1 MVFLD
6 SLVAPSRESK
16 KESGQGSGLRL
27 SPPWLSLIEWLQST
41 ARFSPRQGGS
51 GKLRGSI
58 RGISLLRLIA
68 ATVRLQQC
76 LAVLLLSC
84 WQPLLFASE
93 EANRLANS
101 WSMLLERWVV
111 TVEEGAVSRVDY
123 AAALE
128 DSAELKQWLA
138 ACAQVTESAFNEWS
152 VPHRQAFLINFY
164 NAAMIQKILQRYPD
178 IDSVWDFGRIFNHPF
193 KDRFVELFG
202 ERMSL
207 DDIEHGR
214 LRGDPAL
221 FDPRVHFA
229 VNCASKGC
237 PPLRPAA
244 FNGSSLDAEL
254 DEQASIFLSDR
265 TKNGMNTTT
274 NHLVLSPIFDW
285 YTEDFGVPERQGEL
299 ACLSRY
305 ADSLGLDDDAVR
317 ALNEGSIKIEW
328 SDYDWALNDVASL
341 KQPAP

>member
-1 MVFLD
+1 MPILMPNDTRV
-6 SLVAPSRESK
+6 PSRLDW
-16 KESGQGSGLRL
+16 KEV
-27 SPPWLSLIEWLQST
+27 WLSATFLVFAMGPALGDQFDHTHQGFDRFLSQVVVVST
-41 ARFSPRQGGS
+41 DGTSNRVDYS
-51 GKLRGSI
+51 
-58 RGISLLRLIA
+58 
-68 ATVRLQQC
+68 V
-76 LAVLLLSC
+76 
-84 WQPLLFASE
+84 ASE
-93 EANRLANS
+93 EKA
-101 WSMLLERWVV
+101 LLEDYLSVLASV
-111 TVEEGAVSRVDY
+111 SEEEFLQFGKAN
-123 AAALE
+123 
-128 DSAELKQWLA
+128 Q
-138 ACAQVTESAFNEWS
+138 T
-152 VPHRQAFLINFY
+152 AFLINAY

-221 FDPRVHFA
+221 FDPRIHFA

-237 PPLRPAA
+237 PPLRATA
-244 FNGSSLDAEL
+244 FDGASLDAAL

-265 TKNGMNTTT
+265 TKNGMNRTT
-274 NHLVLSPIFDW
+274 NRLVLSPIFDW

-299 ACLSRY
+299 AYLSRY

-317 ALNEGSIKIEW
+317 ALNDGSIKIEW

-341 KQPAP
+341 EQSAP

>member
-1 MVFLD
+1 M
-6 SLVAPSRESK
+6 
-16 KESGQGSGLRL
+16 
-27 SPPWLSLIEWLQST
+27 T
-41 ARFSPRQGGS
+41 N
-51 GKLRGSI
+51 
-58 RGISLLRLIA
+58 
-68 ATVRLQQC
+68 RLQQC
-76 LAVLLLSC
+76 LAVLLLWC

-123 AAALE
+123 TAVLE
-128 DSAELKQWLA
+128 DSAELRQWLA
-138 ACAQVTESAFNEWS
+138 ACAQVTELAFNEWS
-152 VPHRQAFLINFY
+152 VPHRQAFLINLY

-244 FNGSSLDAEL
+244 FNGSSLDAAL

-265 TKNGMNTTT
+265 TKNGMNPTT
-274 NHLVLSPIFDW
+274 NRLVLSPIFDW
-285 YTEDFGVPERQGEL
+285 YTEDFGVPGRQGEL
-299 ACLSRY
+299 AYLSRY

-328 SDYDWALNDVASL
+328 SDYDWALNDVEPRWSSWLLEPFAHDHHPCAERGTH
-341 KQPAP
+341 PAR

>member
-1 MVFLD
+1 MPILMPNDTRV
-6 SLVAPSRESK
+6 PSRLDW
-16 KESGQGSGLRL
+16 KEV
-27 SPPWLSLIEWLQST
+27 WLSATFLVFAMGPALGDQFDHTHQGFDRFLSQVVVVST
-41 ARFSPRQGGS
+41 DGTSNRVDYS
-51 GKLRGSI
+51 
-58 RGISLLRLIA
+58 
-68 ATVRLQQC
+68 V
-76 LAVLLLSC
+76 
-84 WQPLLFASE
+84 ASE
-93 EANRLANS
+93 EKALVEDYLSVLASVSEEEFLQFGKANQ
-101 WSMLLERWVV
+101 
-111 TVEEGAVSRVDY
+111 T
-123 AAALE
+123 
-128 DSAELKQWLA
+128 
-138 ACAQVTESAFNEWS
+138 
-152 VPHRQAFLINFY
+152 AFLINAY

-237 PPLRPAA
+237 PPLRPSA
-244 FNGSSLDAEL
+244 FNGSSLDAAL

-265 TKNGMNTTT
+265 TKNGMNLIT
-274 NHLVLSPIFDW
+274 NRLVLSPIFDW
-285 YTEDFGVPERQGEL
+285 YAEDFGEPERQGEL
-299 ACLSRY
+299 AYLSRY

>member
-1 MVFLD
+1 MVFPG
-6 SLVAPSRESK
+6 SLVASSLESK
-16 KESGQGSGLRL
+16 KVGPRFGVSEVSL
-27 SPPWLSLIEWLQST
+27 WLSVIGWLQSGS
-41 ARFSPRQGGS
+41 RFSPRQIGS

-58 RGISLLRLIA
+58 HGISLLRLIA
-68 ATVRLQQC
+68 MTIRLPQC

-84 WQPLLFASE
+84 WHPPPFASE
-93 EANRLANS
+93 EANRLSNS

-111 TVEEGAVSRVDY
+111 TVEESAVSRVDY
-123 AAALE
+123 AAAQE
-128 DSAELKQWLA
+128 DSAELQQWLA
-138 ACAQVTESAFNEWS
+138 TCAKVSESAFNDWS
-152 VPHRQAFLINFY
+152 VPHRQAFLINLY
-164 NAAMIQKILQRYPD
+164 NAAMMQKILQRYPD

-237 PPLRPAA
+237 PPLRPTA
-244 FNGSSLDAEL
+244 FDGASIDTAL
-254 DEQASIFLSDR
+254 DEQASIFLSDQ
-265 TKNGMNTTT
+265 TKNGMNPTT
-274 NHLVLSPIFDW
+274 NRLILSPIFDW
-285 YTEDFGVPERQGEL
+285 YAEDFGEPGLEGQL
-299 ACLSRY
+299 AYLSRY
-305 ADSLGLDDDAVR
+305 ADSLGLEDDAVR

-328 SDYDWALNDVASL
+328 SDYDWALNDVTSVE
-341 KQPAP
+341 QPAP

>member
-1 MVFLD
+1 M
-6 SLVAPSRESK
+6 PSRLDWK
-16 KESGQGSGLRL
+16 
-27 SPPWLSLIEWLQST
+27 
-41 ARFSPRQGGS
+41 
-51 GKLRGSI
+51 
-58 RGISLLRLIA
+58 
-68 ATVRLQQC
+68 
-76 LAVLLLSC
+76 AVLLSTTL
-84 WQPLLFASE
+84 LLFAMSP
-93 EANRLANS
+93 ALGDQFDHTHQGFNRFLS
-101 WSMLLERWVV
+101 HVV
-111 TVEEGAVSRVDY
+111 VVSSDGTSNRVDY
-123 AAALE
+123 SVASEEKALL
-128 DSAELKQWLA
+128 DDYLSVLA
-138 ACAQVTESAFNEWS
+138 S
-152 VPHRQAFLINFY
+152 VSKEEFLRFGKANQKAFLINAY

-178 IDSVWDFGRIFNHPF
+178 INSVWDFGRIFNHPF

-244 FNGSSLDAEL
+244 FNGSSLDAAL

-265 TKNGMNTTT
+265 TKNGMNPTT
-274 NHLVLSPIFDW
+274 NRLVLSPIFDW
-285 YTEDFGVPERQGEL
+285 YTEDFGVPGRQGEL
-299 ACLSRY
+299 AYLSRY

-328 SDYDWALNDVASL
+328 SDYDWALNDSASL
-341 KQPAP
+341 EQSAP

>member
-1 MVFLD
+1 M
-6 SLVAPSRESK
+6 
-16 KESGQGSGLRL
+16 
-27 SPPWLSLIEWLQST
+27 
-41 ARFSPRQGGS
+41 
-51 GKLRGSI
+51 
-58 RGISLLRLIA
+58 RLIA
-68 ATVRLQQC
+68 TTIRLQQC

-84 WQPLLFASE
+84 GHPLLFASE
-93 EANRLANS
+93 EANRLASS
-101 WSMLLERWVV
+101 WSKLLERWVV

-123 AAALE
+123 AIANK

-138 ACAQVTESAFNEWS
+138 ACAQVRESAFDKWS
-152 VPHRQAFLINFY
+152 VLHRQAFLINLY

-178 IDSVWDFGRIFNHPF
+178 IDSVWDFGRIFNNPF
-193 KDRFVELFG
+193 KNRFVELFG

-237 PPLRPAA
+237 PPLRATA
-244 FNGSSLDAEL
+244 FDGASLDEAL

-265 TKNGMNTTT
+265 IKNGMNLAT
-274 NHLVLSPIFDW
+274 NRLVLSPIFDW
-285 YTEDFGVPERQGEL
+285 YTEDFGLPERQGEL
-299 ACLSRY
+299 AYLSRY

-328 SDYDWALNDVASL
+328 SDYDWALNDSGSL
-341 KQPAP
+341 EQPAP

>member
-1 MVFLD
+1 MPILMPNDTRV
-6 SLVAPSRESK
+6 PSRLDW
-16 KESGQGSGLRL
+16 KEV
-27 SPPWLSLIEWLQST
+27 WLSATLLVFAMGPALGDQFDHTHQGFDRFLSQVVVVST
-41 ARFSPRQGGS
+41 DGTSNRVDYS
-51 GKLRGSI
+51 
-58 RGISLLRLIA
+58 
-68 ATVRLQQC
+68 V
-76 LAVLLLSC
+76 
-84 WQPLLFASE
+84 ASE
-93 EANRLANS
+93 EKA
-101 WSMLLERWVV
+101 LLEDYLSVLASV
-111 TVEEGAVSRVDY
+111 SEEEFLQFGKAN
-123 AAALE
+123 
-128 DSAELKQWLA
+128 Q
-138 ACAQVTESAFNEWS
+138 T
-152 VPHRQAFLINFY
+152 AFLINAY

-221 FDPRVHFA
+221 FDPRIHFA

-244 FNGSSLDAEL
+244 FNGSSLDAAL
-254 DEQASIFLSDR
+254 DEQASIFLSDH
-265 TKNGMNTTT
+265 TKNGMNPTT
-274 NHLVLSPIFDW
+274 NRLTLSPIFDW
-285 YTEDFGVPERQGEL
+285 YAEDFGVPGLEGEL
-299 ACLSRY
+299 AYLSRY

-341 KQPAP
+341 EQPTP

>member
-1 MVFLD
+1 MPILMPNDTRV
-6 SLVAPSRESK
+6 PSRLDW
-16 KESGQGSGLRL
+16 KEV
-27 SPPWLSLIEWLQST
+27 WLSATFLVFAMGPALGDQFDHTHQGFDRFLSQVVVVST
-41 ARFSPRQGGS
+41 DGTSNRVDYS
-51 GKLRGSI
+51 
-58 RGISLLRLIA
+58 
-68 ATVRLQQC
+68 V
-76 LAVLLLSC
+76 
-84 WQPLLFASE
+84 ASE
-93 EANRLANS
+93 EKA
-101 WSMLLERWVV
+101 LLEDYLSVLASV
-111 TVEEGAVSRVDY
+111 SEEEFLQFGKAN
-123 AAALE
+123 
-128 DSAELKQWLA
+128 Q
-138 ACAQVTESAFNEWS
+138 T
-152 VPHRQAFLINFY
+152 AFLINAY

-221 FDPRVHFA
+221 FDPRIHFA

-244 FNGSSLDAEL
+244 FNGSFLDAAL

-265 TKNGMNTTT
+265 TKNGMNPTT
-274 NHLVLSPIFDW
+274 NRLTLSPIFDW
-285 YTEDFGVPERQGEL
+285 YAEDFGVPGLEGEL
-299 ACLSRY
+299 AYLSRY

-328 SDYDWALNDVASL
+328 SDYDWALNDASSQE
-341 KQPAP
+341 QPAP

>member
-1 MVFLD
+1 MPILMPNDTRV
-6 SLVAPSRESK
+6 PSRLDW
-16 KESGQGSGLRL
+16 KEV
-27 SPPWLSLIEWLQST
+27 WLSATFLVFAMGPALGDQFDHTHQGFDRFLSQVVVVST
-41 ARFSPRQGGS
+41 DGTSNRVDYS
-51 GKLRGSI
+51 
-58 RGISLLRLIA
+58 
-68 ATVRLQQC
+68 V
-76 LAVLLLSC
+76 
-84 WQPLLFASE
+84 ASE
-93 EANRLANS
+93 EKA
-101 WSMLLERWVV
+101 LLEDYLSVLASV
-111 TVEEGAVSRVDY
+111 SEEEFLQFGKAN
-123 AAALE
+123 
-128 DSAELKQWLA
+128 Q
-138 ACAQVTESAFNEWS
+138 T
-152 VPHRQAFLINFY
+152 AFLINAY

-244 FNGSSLDAEL
+244 FNGSSLDAAL
-254 DEQASIFLSDR
+254 DEQARIFLSDR
-265 TKNGMNTTT
+265 TKNGMNPTT
-274 NHLVLSPIFDW
+274 NRLTLSAIFDW
-285 YTEDFGVPERQGEL
+285 YTEDFGVPGRQGEL
-299 ACLSRY
+299 AYLSRY

-328 SDYDWALNDVASL
+328 SDYDWALNDHASME
-341 KQPAP
+341 

>member
-1 MVFLD
+1 MPILMPNDTRV
-6 SLVAPSRESK
+6 PSRLDWK
-16 KESGQGSGLRL
+16 G
-27 SPPWLSLIEWLQST
+27 
-41 ARFSPRQGGS
+41 
-51 GKLRGSI
+51 
-58 RGISLLRLIA
+58 
-68 ATVRLQQC
+68 
-76 LAVLLLSC
+76 VLLSTTL
-84 WQPLLFASE
+84 LLFAMSP
-93 EANRLANS
+93 ALGDQFDHAHQGFDRFLS
-101 WSMLLERWVV
+101 HVV
-111 TVEEGAVSRVDY
+111 VVSNDGTSNRVDY
-123 AAALE
+123 SVASEEKALLE
-128 DSAELKQWLA
+128 DYL
-138 ACAQVTESAFNEWS
+138 S
-152 VPHRQAFLINFY
+152 VLTSVSEDEFLQFGKANQTAFLINAY

-244 FNGSSLDAEL
+244 FNGSSLDAAL
-254 DEQASIFLSDR
+254 DEQARIFLSDR
-265 TKNGMNTTT
+265 TKNGMNPLT
-274 NHLVLSPIFDW
+274 NRLVLSPIFDW
-285 YTEDFGVPERQGEL
+285 YTEDFGVPGRQGEL
-299 ACLSRY
+299 AYLSRY

-328 SDYDWALNDVASL
+328 SDYDWALNDVELAQQL
-341 KQPAP
+341 AP

>member
-1 MVFLD
+1 MPILMPKDTRV
-6 SLVAPSRESK
+6 PSRLDWK
-16 KESGQGSGLRL
+16 
-27 SPPWLSLIEWLQST
+27 
-41 ARFSPRQGGS
+41 
-51 GKLRGSI
+51 
-58 RGISLLRLIA
+58 
-68 ATVRLQQC
+68 
-76 LAVLLLSC
+76 AVLLSTTL
-84 WQPLLFASE
+84 LLFAMSP
-93 EANRLANS
+93 ALGDQFDHTHQGFNRFLS
-101 WSMLLERWVV
+101 HVV
-111 TVEEGAVSRVDY
+111 VVSSDGTSNRVDY
-123 AAALE
+123 SVASEEKALLE
-128 DSAELKQWLA
+128 DYLSVLA
-138 ACAQVTESAFNEWS
+138 S
-152 VPHRQAFLINFY
+152 VSKEEFLRFGKANQTAFLINAY

-244 FNGSSLDAEL
+244 FNGSSLDAAL
-254 DEQASIFLSDR
+254 DEQARIFLSDR
-265 TKNGMNTTT
+265 TKNGMNPLT
-274 NHLVLSPIFDW
+274 NRLVLSPIFDW

-299 ACLSRY
+299 AYLSRY
-305 ADSLGLDDDAVR
+305 ANSLGLDDDAVR

-328 SDYDWALNDVASL
+328 SDYDWALNDSASL
-341 KQPAP
+341 EQSAP

>member
-1 MVFLD
+1 MPILMPNDTRV
-6 SLVAPSRESK
+6 PSRLDW
-16 KESGQGSGLRL
+16 KEV
-27 SPPWLSLIEWLQST
+27 WLSATFLVFAMGPALGDQFDHTHQGFDRFLSQVVVVST
-41 ARFSPRQGGS
+41 DGTSNRVDYS
-51 GKLRGSI
+51 
-58 RGISLLRLIA
+58 
-68 ATVRLQQC
+68 V
-76 LAVLLLSC
+76 
-84 WQPLLFASE
+84 ASE
-93 EANRLANS
+93 EKALVEDYLSVLASVSEEEFLQFGKANQ
-101 WSMLLERWVV
+101 
-111 TVEEGAVSRVDY
+111 T
-123 AAALE
+123 
-128 DSAELKQWLA
+128 
-138 ACAQVTESAFNEWS
+138 
-152 VPHRQAFLINFY
+152 AFLINAY

-237 PPLRPAA
+237 PPLRPSA
-244 FNGSSLDAEL
+244 FNGSSLDAAL

-265 TKNGMNTTT
+265 TKNGMNPTT
-274 NHLVLSPIFDW
+274 NRLTLSPIFDW
-285 YTEDFGVPERQGEL
+285 YTGDFGVPERQGEL
-299 ACLSRY
+299 AYLSRY

-328 SDYDWALNDVASL
+328 SDYDWALNDSASL
-341 KQPAP
+341 EQPAP

>member
-1 MVFLD
+1 MPILMPKDTRV
-6 SLVAPSRESK
+6 PSRLDWK
-16 KESGQGSGLRL
+16 
-27 SPPWLSLIEWLQST
+27 
-41 ARFSPRQGGS
+41 
-51 GKLRGSI
+51 
-58 RGISLLRLIA
+58 
-68 ATVRLQQC
+68 
-76 LAVLLLSC
+76 AVLLSTTL
-84 WQPLLFASE
+84 LLFAMSP
-93 EANRLANS
+93 ALGDQFDHTHQGFNRFLS
-101 WSMLLERWVV
+101 HVV
-111 TVEEGAVSRVDY
+111 VVSNDGTSNRVDY
-123 AAALE
+123 SVASEEKAILE
-128 DSAELKQWLA
+128 DYLSVLA
-138 ACAQVTESAFNEWS
+138 S
-152 VPHRQAFLINFY
+152 VSEEEFLQFGKANQTAFLINAY

-244 FNGSSLDAEL
+244 FNGSSLDAAL
-254 DEQASIFLSDR
+254 DEQARIFLSDR
-265 TKNGMNTTT
+265 TKNGMNPLT
-274 NHLVLSPIFDW
+274 NRLVLSPIFDW
-285 YTEDFGVPERQGEL
+285 YTEDFGVPGRQGEL
-299 ACLSRY
+299 AYLSRY

-328 SDYDWALNDVASL
+328 SDYDWALNDSASL
-341 KQPAP
+341 EQSAP

>member
-1 MVFLD
+1 MPILMPKDTRV
-6 SLVAPSRESK
+6 PSRLDWK
-16 KESGQGSGLRL
+16 AV
-27 SPPWLSLIEWLQST
+27 WLS
-41 ARFSPRQGGS
+41 
-51 GKLRGSI
+51 
-58 RGISLLRLIA
+58 
-68 ATVRLQQC
+68 AT
-76 LAVLLLSC
+76 LLLCAMSPALGD
-84 WQPLLFASE
+84 QFDHTHQGFDRFLSQVVVVSTDGTSNRVDYSVASE
-93 EANRLANS
+93 EKA
-101 WSMLLERWVV
+101 LLEDYLSVLASV
-111 TVEEGAVSRVDY
+111 SEEEFLQFGKAN
-123 AAALE
+123 
-128 DSAELKQWLA
+128 Q
-138 ACAQVTESAFNEWS
+138 T
-152 VPHRQAFLINFY
+152 AFLINAY

-237 PPLRPAA
+237 PPLRATA
-244 FNGSSLDAEL
+244 FDGASLDAAL

-265 TKNGMNTTT
+265 TKNGMNPTT
-274 NHLVLSPIFDW
+274 NRLVLSPIFDW

-299 ACLSRY
+299 AYLSRY

-317 ALNEGSIKIEW
+317 ALKEGSIKIEW
-328 SDYDWALNDVASL
+328 SDYDWALNDTAAVE
-341 KQPAP
+341 QQAP